1 MTDKERIKDLERRV
15 AQLED
20 ILERL
25 SFSGEGHLV
34 CYIGVDRY
42 GNSCRTDLSGYI
54 HSKCKF
60 GKSKES
66 NIGNSNQDT

>member
-15 AQLED
+15 DQLED
-20 ILERL
+20 ILARL
-25 SFSGEGHLV
+25 GVSDGHLT
-34 CYIGVDRY
+34 CYTGVDSY

-54 HSKCKF
+54 HAYCKF

-66 NIGNSNQDT
+66 NNGNSNQY